1 MNNIAE
7 TIAEVAIL
15 VFNILIFM
23 ELTELKK
30 DNFAS
35 KSIMY
40 TGSVLILGTFF
51 FVASTGVLP
60 EVAASFVC
68 VTIPTTILF
77 WSLSKYKDSRF
88 FVTFCFLDTVTL
100 ILGFFGRSAGIAFG
114 HIAGVIVSALVCVI
128 MLTVYIKGKNL
139 FKTYRYLMRNVNDG
153 WFSMAV
159 TVFLVYILL
168 VFAASYP
175 KPLIERTEYLLP
187 YGLLSITILAFY
199 WVFIQSLL
207 QRKNLADINVRL
219 TEEQEWHRNAYLDAL
234 TGLKNRMAYMD
245 MCKNLAQIQNNTD
258 VIYTIMLD
266 TNNFKKVNDTYGHHR
281 GDEILKDVAK
291 ALSETFAGND
301 YMVFRIGGDEFAVI
315 SLNADEAVLKEK
327 VETIS
332 KVCFEE
338 TANCTLAVG
347 ISRVDF
353 SEENAV
359 EKAFIRADREMYDK
373 KLGLKR
379 VLN

>member
-1 MNNIAE
+1 MNNIGE

-30 DNFAS
+30 DNFAL

-77 WSLSKYKDSRF
+77 WSLSKYKDARF

-100 ILGFFGRSAGIAFG
+100 ILGFFVRSAGIAFG

-139 FKTYRYLMRNVNDG
+139 FKTYRHLMRNVNDG

-168 VFAASYP
+168 VFTASYP

-199 WVFIQSLL
+199 WVFIQSL
-207 QRKNLADINVRL
+207 
-219 TEEQEWHRNAYLDAL
+219 
-234 TGLKNRMAYMD
+234 
-245 MCKNLAQIQNNTD
+245 
-258 VIYTIMLD
+258 
-266 TNNFKKVNDTYGHHR
+266 
-281 GDEILKDVAK
+281 
-291 ALSETFAGND
+291 
-301 YMVFRIGGDEFAVI
+301 
-315 SLNADEAVLKEK
+315 
-327 VETIS
+327 
-332 KVCFEE
+332 
-338 TANCTLAVG
+338 
-347 ISRVDF
+347 
-353 SEENAV
+353 
-359 EKAFIRADREMYDK
+359 
-373 KLGLKR
+373 
-379 VLN
+379 